1 MKEIGER
8 LYFWEREGFWGST
21 IIPRVSYSEEAY
33 DVCFKRE
40 EISFWFEHRNNVIVE
55 IVKKYPPDGT
65 FYDVGGGN
73 GYVTRRLLNEG
84 FDAVLIE
91 PGIGGCRNARARGI
105 KKVICSTLEDAKF
118 KEKIFP
124 AVGIFDVLEHIKDDL
139 VFLKK
144 IWSHLVEGGKL
155 YLTVPAY
162 NLLWSNKDR
171 FHYRR
176 YTLKELVTK
185 LKETNYKIRYTTY
198 FFSFLPLPI
207 FFLRTLPSKLGL
219 VQNHHLEE
227 EHQVRGIKKK
237 VIAWCLKKELSKL
250 KRGRISFGASCL
262 VVAEK

>member
-1 MKEIGER
+1 MKEIAER
-8 LYFWEREGFWGST
+8 LYFWEREGFWGSDIT
-21 IIPRVSYSEEAY
+21 SRVSYPKEAY
-33 DVCFKRE
+33 NVFFKIE
-40 EISFWFEHRNNVIVE
+40 EKSFWFRHRNNVITE
-55 IVKKYPPDGT
+55 IVKKYPPGGT

-73 GYVTRRLLNEG
+73 GYVTRRLLDEG

-91 PGIGGCRNARARGI
+91 PGIAGCKNARARGI

-124 AVGIFDVLEHIKDDL
+124 AVGIFDVLEHIKDDSL
-139 VFLKK
+139 FLKK
-144 IWSHLVEGGKL
+144 IWFHLMEGGKL

-162 NLLWSNKDR
+162 NLLWSNEDS

-198 FFSFLPLPI
+198 FFSFLLLPI

-219 VQNHHLEE
+219 ARKRNLEE
-227 EHQVRGIKKK
+227 HYLRGIKKK
-237 VIAWCLKKELSKL
+237 VVAWCSKKELSKI
-250 KRGRISFGASCL
+250 KRGRVDFGASCL